1 MSCLGKVLH
10 YIGCARTWLNAQHNF
25 LTHPLRICQSL
36 IVATWKATSARMHA
50 TLAKVDT
57 ESAAIMNPGFS
68 WADEYKTWEDNFL
81 FQQGSLVE
89 QAPEIAITN
98 AKDQIT
104 NNAAIGSQALR
115 NSFVAAITAQTQAPG
130 LADPSD
136 WLDIDD
142 ALKMPYFL
150 KE

>member
-1 MSCLGKVLH
+1 MLRQYL
-10 YIGCARTWLNAQHNF
+10 TNAD
-25 LTHPLRICQSL
+25 

-50 TLAKVDT
+50 TLAEVET

-68 WADEYKTWEDNFL
+68 WADEYKIWEHNFL

-130 LADPSD
+130 LADLSD

-142 ALKMPYFL
+142 APKMP
-150 KE
+150 